1 MKIAKKLTA
10 ITMACLFAVCSM
22 GVMTSC
28 KPKDGSTSENPTE
41 STNTPN
47 ESNRPEQKY
56 DPETRPLT
64 MSISTPDGVFSPY
77 FSTSAYDSTIT
88 GMTQIG
94 MLSTDHQGNI
104 VCGDDEPTVAKDYTI
119 TQGAETTTYEF
130 LIKNGIKYSDGE
142 PLTIKDVLFNLYTY
156 LDPAYTGSST
166 IYSTDIVG
174 LKSYRQQ
181 QAVAGDEEAF
191 EQQFVDEANIRIQ
204 NLIDFVKYT
213 YPGTKEDDR
222 PSDSWSAE
230 EKASLTKDFATV
242 AAKFKEELTTDWNSI
257 DKESYKD
264 WNFTEVWQIFMYND
278 GGMSELL
285 QTTADGKLY
294 KDENGNYKLDET
306 EAKDFYDTSIKPY
319 IDEHKELKAEDAVKE
334 FCINS
339 VFGSYFT
346 VQGDGYDM
354 TATSGDKITTIVKYW
369 GTATTI
375 LDLFTAEAKS
385 AYFAGSEKAVP
396 NISGI
401 TTRKEKSRFNGK
413 SLDGEYDVL
422 TIKINGVDPKAIYNF
437 AFTVAPMHY
446 YSTTSWTHPK
456 TGKTKNYIA
465 SFNGTTEFGLEFG
478 TIEFMNEVINAKAKV
493 GLPMGAGAYMASNAT
508 GSGKVTSDNFFN
520 NNFVYYERNPYFET
534 VGSGLSNAKIKYIK
548 YKVVETDQTIN
559 ALANGDIDYGDPS
572 ATQENIQAVQEAK
585 LGHVEIMTSGYGY
598 VGINPRFVP
607 NINVR
612 RAIMKAFDTE
622 LITSNYYKGGLAQII
637 YRPMSTTSWAY
648 PKGVGVY
655 KNGDLNYAFDSTGAE
670 IEALVKDA
678 GYTKNSQ
685 GVYEKTVEGFGK
697 DTLNYKFTIAGASTD
712 HPAYAMFLKAQN
724 ILNSVG
730 FDVKVV
736 TSQTALSDLSA
747 GKLAVWAAAWGSTID
762 PDMYQVYHIDS
773 QASSTNNWGYKQIKA
788 GKNSTYQTEYKLVT
802 DLSVLIDAGRATTDT
817 EERKYIY
824 SQALD
829 LIMELAVEFP
839 TYQRNDMSAFNKT
852 VLDES
857 TMTPADQRSPYNG
870 LLSRIWELNYL

>member
-104 VCGDDEPTVAKDYTI
+104 VCGDNEPTVAKDYTI
-119 TQGAETTTYEF
+119 TQGTETTTYEF

-294 KDENGNYKLDET
+294 KDENGNYKLD
-306 EAKDFYDTSIKPY
+306 
-319 IDEHKELKAEDAVKE
+319 
-334 FCINS
+334 
-339 VFGSYFT
+339 
-346 VQGDGYDM
+346 
-354 TATSGDKITTIVKYW
+354 
-369 GTATTI
+369 
-375 LDLFTAEAKS
+375 
-385 AYFAGSEKAVP
+385 
-396 NISGI
+396 
-401 TTRKEKSRFNGK
+401 
-413 SLDGEYDVL
+413 
-422 TIKINGVDPKAIYNF
+422 
-437 AFTVAPMHY
+437 
-446 YSTTSWTHPK
+446 
-456 TGKTKNYIA
+456 
-465 SFNGTTEFGLEFG
+465 
-478 TIEFMNEVINAKAKV
+478 
-493 GLPMGAGAYMASNAT
+493 
-508 GSGKVTSDNFFN
+508 
-520 NNFVYYERNPYFET
+520 
-534 VGSGLSNAKIKYIK
+534 
-548 YKVVETDQTIN
+548 
-559 ALANGDIDYGDPS
+559 
-572 ATQENIQAVQEAK
+572 
-585 LGHVEIMTSGYGY
+585 
-598 VGINPRFVP
+598 
-607 NINVR
+607 
-612 RAIMKAFDTE
+612 
-622 LITSNYYKGGLAQII
+622 
-637 YRPMSTTSWAY
+637 
-648 PKGVGVY
+648 
-655 KNGDLNYAFDSTGAE
+655 
-670 IEALVKDA
+670 
-678 GYTKNSQ
+678 
-685 GVYEKTVEGFGK
+685 
-697 DTLNYKFTIAGASTD
+697 
-712 HPAYAMFLKAQN
+712 
-724 ILNSVG
+724 
-730 FDVKVV
+730 
-736 TSQTALSDLSA
+736 
-747 GKLAVWAAAWGSTID
+747 
-762 PDMYQVYHIDS
+762 
-773 QASSTNNWGYKQIKA
+773 
-788 GKNSTYQTEYKLVT
+788 
-802 DLSVLIDAGRATTDT
+802 
-817 EERKYIY
+817 
-824 SQALD
+824 
-829 LIMELAVEFP
+829 
-839 TYQRNDMSAFNKT
+839 
-852 VLDES
+852 
-857 TMTPADQRSPYNG
+857 
-870 LLSRIWELNYL
+870 